1 MRTDAW
7 CADGCARSPPLAPPL
22 PLAPPPH
29 RGRSNRVWETC
40 GAAGAVPDPCLVQR
54 FWLYSKTRQ
63 DNPESFGLYFVLGVC
78 FGLVLTLCLLV
89 IRISCQPRT
98 HTLPAKPRK
107 SLKDYSKEEEC
118 AGMQPHEEEEESDNN
133 DEAEPLNLTTDIPLV
148 DHSPSNDGT
157 LTINVFTSAEELERA
172 QRLEER
178 ERIIREIWRNG
189 QPDILGTG
197 TGTIG
202 RVHYY

>member
-1 MRTDAW
+1 MNEKRKEMDF
-7 CADGCARSPPLAPPL
+7 L
-22 PLAPPPH
+22 
-29 RGRSNRVWETC
+29 SNTI
-40 GAAGAVPDPCLVQR
+40 AAYAHI
-54 FWLYSKTRQ
+54 KA
-63 DNPESFGLYFVLGVC
+63 NPESFGLYFVIGVC

-89 IRISCQPRT
+89 IRISCKPRT
-98 HTLPAKPRK
+98 TTASPMPEKKH
-107 SLKDYSKEEEC
+107 LKDYS
-118 AGMQPHEEEEESDNN
+118 EEEEEEGEESD
-133 DEAEPLNLTTDIPLV
+133 DEEEEDAVGLESSIQHSTTEIPM
-148 DHSPSNDGT
+148 SNHLITPDGT
-157 LTINVFTSAEELERA
+157 LSRNVFTSAEELERA

>member
-1 MRTDAW
+1 MNVKRKEMDF
-7 CADGCARSPPLAPPL
+7 L
-22 PLAPPPH
+22 
-29 RGRSNRVWETC
+29 SNTI
-40 GAAGAVPDPCLVQR
+40 AAYAHI
-54 FWLYSKTRQ
+54 KA
-63 DNPESFGLYFVLGVC
+63 NPESFGLYFVVGVC

-89 IRISCQPRT
+89 IRISCKPRT
-98 HTLPAKPRK
+98 TTASPMPKK
-107 SLKDYSKEEEC
+107 KQLKDYSEEDEESDD
-118 AGMQPHEEEEESDNN
+118 EEEEDAGGLESSIQHS
-133 DEAEPLNLTTDIPLV
+133 TTEIAMSNHLV
-148 DHSPSNDGT
+148 TPDGT
-157 LTINVFTSAEELERA
+157 LSRNVFTSAEELERA